1 MKLADYNHIAFS
13 GSRQGC
19 PQSILD
25 KVAAKIQP
33 DTTILVGCARGVDAQ
48 VRAMYPDAVIF
59 RAGQHGGN
67 SYAEKLAFRSA
78 AMVRGVYELRGC
90 LVAFPM
96 KSCPS
101 MVKPCTEWRFAGGS
115 GTWGTIALAAGLG
128 VPTIIWLPLGIAA
141 PFWWDDRVTQVS
153 SGWFLVLPF

>member
-1 MKLADYNHIAFS
+1 LKLADYNHIAFS

-25 KVAAKIQP
+25 KIAAKIQP

-48 VRAMYPDAVIF
+48 VRAMYPDATVFNAIAYPG
-59 RAGQHGGN
+59 RNYGA
-67 SYAEKLAFRSA
+67 KLANRSA
-78 AMVRGVYELRGC
+78 AMVRATHEAGGC

-96 KSCPS
+96 KGCPDI
-101 MVKPCTEWRFAGGS
+101 VEPCTTWKYCAGS

-141 PFWWDDRVTQVS
+141 PSWDDRVTQVS
-153 SGWFLVLPF
+153 SGWFLVVPF